1 MIYEEIEAGKN
12 LLIFGF
18 GIGLLIGLL
27 FRHLLSN
34 NPPQEKIKEQTPGDI
49 FRALGAVLKSNHESE
64 DGAYHTYTVEY
75 QGGYFNFVFR
85 RSSQWVNIQYFN
97 FKECAYEYLHKA
109 YGIANEL
116 HLKQS
121 AWNCTIAMGI
131 RREDGT
137 PTITAN
143 LDHLFSSVGDLEQ
156 MKKELQTLLSHAF
169 VLAREY
175 SVELDKAIKES
186 EEKEAVY
193 FNNVTFDSKLQTL
206 SRQIEAQSMYEE
218 HGEKADDTTRF
229 SVPNLVKL
237 YEKRDFGCLLSMK
250 LVQGDR
256 VEHFTDIST
265 VMAFD
270 VSDYIRQHADP
281 TTLNSIVLVYEF
293 EHQELFVNLTK
304 IQGSTEGTL
313 YYVVNV
319 VRSGSELDKS
329 MDEHT
334 PYCSRSVLEV
344 RLADEDKAAWEVKY
358 MLDDAMDKVKNG
370 REDELTDEQ
379 RIAVAH
385 TNPSLRNDLYWG
397 KKYFN
402 NSCYYQ
408 ALCHFYRVYRV
419 FKIKP
424 FVDVDE
430 CIKPLFYDVC
440 YYIGIIYAHLGLNER
455 ANYYLEMAKESNC
468 IQHIEDYIGCLCRI
482 SDIKAYDYVI
492 AYIKDVHEKMTED
505 EDNVER
511 LMPMFQFLQRCYL
524 YLLIEYHK
532 WDEAENQANYM
543 IKNEMN
549 VEFAENRLEHIRKM
563 REEDKKYENE

>member
-12 LLIFGF
+12 LLIIGVAIGF
-18 GIGLLIGLL
+18 VISLI
-27 FRHLLSN
+27 FRLYKADKPKN
-34 NPPQEKIKEQTPGDI
+34 ICEEQAPGDI
-49 FRALGAVLKSNHESE
+49 FRALGAVLQSDKESE
-64 DGAYHTYTVEY
+64 DGERHSYLVEY

-85 RSSQWVNIQYFN
+85 RNSQWVNIQYFN
-97 FKECAYEYLHKA
+97 FKECAHEYLHKA
-109 YGIANEL
+109 YAAANEI
-116 HLKQS
+116 HLRQS
-121 AWNCTIAMGI
+121 AWNCTIAMGVP
-131 RREDGT
+131 REDGT

-143 LDHLFSSVGDLEQ
+143 LDHMFSSVGDLEQ
-156 MKKELQTLLSHAF
+156 MKEELRILLSHAF
-169 VLAREY
+169 ILAREFT
-175 SVELDKAIKES
+175 VELDKAIKES
-186 EEKEAVY
+186 EEKDAAY
-193 FNNVTFDSKLQTL
+193 FNNVTFDHKLQTL
-206 SRQIEAQSMYEE
+206 SRQIETRSLYEE
-218 HGEKADDTTRF
+218 QDEKADDASRF
-229 SVPNLVKL
+229 TVSRMVQL
-237 YEKRDFGCLLSMK
+237 YDNTDFGCLLSMK
-250 LVQGDR
+250 IVQGDR
-256 VEHFTDIST
+256 VEHLTDISAI
-265 VMAFD
+265 MAFD

-281 TTLNSIVLVYEF
+281 ASLNSIVLIYEF

-304 IQGSTEGTL
+304 ILGSTEGTL

-329 MDEHT
+329 MENRT
-334 PYCSRSVLEV
+334 PYCNRSVLEV
-344 RLADEDKAAWEVKY
+344 RLTDDDKAAWEVKY

-402 NSCYYQ
+402 NNCYYQ

-424 FVDVDE
+424 FMEVDE
-430 CIKPLFYDVC
+430 VIKPLFYDVC

-455 ANYYLEMAKESNC
+455 ASYYLEIAKESNC
-468 IQHIEDYIGCLCRI
+468 IQYIEDYIGCLCRM

-492 AYIKDVHEKMTED
+492 AYIRDVHEKMTAD

-524 YLLIEYHK
+524 FLLIEYHK

-543 IKNEMN
+543 IKNDMD
-549 VEFAENRLEHIRKM
+549 VEFAKDKLEYIRKM
-563 REEDKKYENE
+563 REEDKKYEKQ